1 MAKGPRGMFQVHQ
14 GQPTPTLAGKMQGP
28 RGAES
33 PPRALGSLP
42 PSRPLLPS
50 HSVRTQAPSLDRPEA
65 TPQSFTC
72 CWLCSSRFIFTSSD
86 WRASRKAL
94 RCLRSAM

>member
-1 MAKGPRGMFQVHQ
+1 MTVRGPGGSRHLA
-14 GQPTPTLAGKMQGP
+14 LAGDPRAPGSPGGGGEGGAALSQAHPLPIGP
-28 RGAES
+28 SLALVAGPGLQACTAAW
-33 PPRALGSLP
+33 PPREDL
-42 PSRPLLPS
+42 
-50 HSVRTQAPSLDRPEA
+50 
-65 TPQSFTC
+65 TC

>member
-1 MAKGPRGMFQVHQ
+1 MTVRGPGGSQHLALAGDPGAPGSPGGGGEGGLHCPR
-14 GQPTPTLAGKMQGP
+14 PTPSQLAPLWSRSLAPGLQ
-28 RGAES
+28 ACTAAW
-33 PPRALGSLP
+33 PPREDL
-42 PSRPLLPS
+42 
-50 HSVRTQAPSLDRPEA
+50 
-65 TPQSFTC
+65 TC